1 VADFL
6 LRALEF
12 GSYHRLICFVD
23 RLSRLARDSCA
34 PDAMRLYRENLALK
48 LQAGRSRCGGPWS
61 PRQGGACCAPDACL
75 AGVGLPGFR
84 RRCSVQRR
92 PGRRLCVDNAD
103 IRSGH
108 EPIETRTHGSDARP
122 CPSVYRAGRTAAPRA
137 GSRSMSLATTSP
149 GAERRTGTD
158 HQVQVSLLPTF
169 WI

>member
-1 VADFL
+1 MADFL

-61 PRQGGACCAPDACL
+61 PRQEGACCAPDACL
-75 AGVGLPGFR
+75 AGVGLPGYR

-92 PGRRLCVDNAD
+92 PGRRLCVV
-103 IRSGH
+103 IRTGWTMAMRTRCESGGQT
-108 EPIETRTHGSDARP
+108 ES
-122 CPSVYRAGRTAAPRA
+122 SRAGLRA
-137 GSRSMSLATTSP
+137 ATTATVD
-149 GAERRTGTD
+149 G
-158 HQVQVSLLPTF
+158 
-169 WI
+169 